1 MDFSWLMAANPE
13 GTSFRHRNSPA
24 LRYGFALAVTAAAAG
39 LAMWSERLGP
49 GLFPPEL
56 AAFAGIIVSASW
68 AGFGPGLLST
78 VTLTVLCV
86 YLSGPGVTGVILR
99 CALFLLEGIAV
110 SVGFGRLRRSMTE
123 AARSKEWHRSLVET
137 SAEGIWIL
145 NSSGVITYANP
156 RIAEMLGTVVPAL
169 VGRSYQEFVFPADQ
183 AIEHVRF
190 SSRQSN
196 TRQQFDRRLRKNDGA
211 ELWVLACSNITNI
224 AESRQA
230 GNDEPG
236 VIAMMT
242 DITERKRAEQALRRS
257 EARFRT
263 LFDNVLEGVYQ
274 STPDGRII
282 AANPMLLR
290 MLGLNSETELNDVN
304 IATDL
309 YVDPEVRRQL
319 LRRLEQD
326 GSFQNVEYELRRR
339 DGNVITVLENARVV
353 RDDDARVLY
362 YEGTLTDVTA
372 HNRTAEQ
379 LRRAQRMEAIG
390 RLAGGIAHDFS
401 NILTVITGYSHLVVD
416 ALKTSHPAR
425 ESAEQILRAADGAT
439 ALTQQ
444 LMSFS
449 RRQTHD
455 PVPVDINRV
464 VRQSEADLRDVV
476 GPSVSLRFEMGDEE
490 TLVLADAGH
499 LEQILLNMVI
509 RAWSANR
516 PAELVIATGPISLDT
531 GYCRLHPGARP
542 GHWAALRVACVGS
555 AGVDDAAG
563 ESAVSAARLGAST
576 TEAIVLQYGGFLL
589 DASTVEGEGAAVY
602 LPLADRVPDARER
615 GSQPEVVLLVEDE
628 PLIRELSR
636 DMLERQGFRV
646 LVAAGPA
653 EAEQISK
660 RSKFDLLIT
669 DVTMPEMQG
678 TELARRLRAV
688 RPGLKVL
695 YISGYSEQPLDPLEL
710 ESSGAGLLQ
719 KLFSADSLGR
729 KIRNMMGNR

>member
-1 MDFSWLMAANPE
+1 M
-13 GTSFRHRNSPA
+13 
-24 LRYGFALAVTAAAAG
+24 LR
-39 LAMWSERLGP
+39 
-49 GLFPPEL
+49 
-56 AAFAGIIVSASW
+56 
-68 AGFGPGLLST
+68 ST
-78 VTLTVLCV
+78 
-86 YLSGPGVTGVILR
+86 
-99 CALFLLEGIAV
+99 LFLLEGIAV
-110 SVGFGRLRRSMTE
+110 SACCDHLRRSMTD
-123 AARSKEWHRSLVET
+123 AARNQEWRRSLVET

-145 NSSGVITYANP
+145 NSSGIITYANP
-156 RIAEMLGTVVPAL
+156 RIAEMLGTDVATL
-169 VGRSYQEFVFPADQ
+169 VGRKYAEFVFPADQ
-183 AIEHVRF
+183 AIEQVRF
-190 SSRQSN
+190 SNRQTN
-196 TRQQFDRRLRKNDGA
+196 ARQQFDRRLKRKDGS

-224 AESRQA
+224 AESRQTGSA
-230 GNDEPG
+230 EPG

-282 AANPMLLR
+282 AANPMLLQ
-290 MLGLNSETELNDVN
+290 MLGLSSETELNEVN

-309 YVDPEVRRQL
+309 YVDAEVRRQL
-319 LRRLEQD
+319 LRRLEQE
-326 GSFQNVEYELRRR
+326 GSFQNVEYELRQR
-339 DGNVITVLENARVV
+339 GGGIITVQENARVV
-353 RDDDARVLY
+353 RDDDGRVLY

-372 HNRTAEQ
+372 RNRTEER

-390 RLAGGIAHDFS
+390 RLAGGIAHDFN

-416 ALKTSHPAR
+416 ALETSHSAR

-449 RRQTHD
+449 RRQTRD
-455 PVPVDINRV
+455 PAPVDINRV
-464 VRQSEADLRDVV
+464 VRLCEADLRDVV
-476 GPSVSLRFEMGDEE
+476 GPSVSLRFEISEGAS
-490 TLVLADAGH
+490 LVLADEGH
-499 LEQILLNMVI
+499 VEQILLNMVI

-516 PAELVIATGPISLDT
+516 PAELVIATGPISLDP

-555 AGVDDAAG
+555 AGVDDACG

-576 TEAIVLQYGGFLL
+576 TEAIVLQYDGFLL

-602 LPLADRVPDARER
+602 LPLADGVPDTPELGLQR
-615 GSQPEVVLLVEDE
+615 EVVLLVEDE

-646 LVAAGPA
+646 LVASGPV

-660 RSKFDLLIT
+660 RNKFDLLIT

-678 TELARRLRAV
+678 TELARRLRVA

-710 ESSGAGLLQ
+710 ELRGAGLLQ
-719 KLFSADSLGR
+719 KPFSADSLGR
-729 KIRNMMGNR
+729 KIRHLMGNG

>member
-1 MDFSWLMAANPE
+1 M
-13 GTSFRHRNSPA
+13 
-24 LRYGFALAVTAAAAG
+24 LRYGFAFAATAVASALA
-39 LAMWSERLGP
+39 LWSERLQP

-56 AAFAGIIVSASW
+56 PAFAAIIASAVW

-78 VTLTVLCV
+78 LILTVLCS
-86 YLSGPGVTGVILR
+86 YLSGPNLPGILLR
-99 CALFLLEGIAV
+99 SSLFLLEGIAV
-110 SVGFGRLRRSMTE
+110 SACCGRLLRTMAD
-123 AARSKEWHRSLVET
+123 AARSQEWRRSLVET

-145 NSSGVITYANP
+145 NSSGVITYANA
-156 RIAEMLGTVVPAL
+156 RIAEMLGTDVATL
-169 VGRSYQEFVFPADQ
+169 VGRKYAEFVFPADQ
-183 AIEHVRF
+183 AIEQIRF
-190 SSRQSN
+190 VNRKTN
-196 TRQQFDRRLRKNDGA
+196 ARQQFDRRLKKNDGS

-224 AESRQA
+224 AESRQDR
-230 GNDEPG
+230 GGEPG

-290 MLGLNSETELNDVN
+290 MLGVAGETELNEVN

-319 LRRLEQD
+319 LRRLEQE
-326 GSFQNVEYELRRR
+326 GSFQNVEYDLRQR
-339 DGNVITVLENARVV
+339 GGGVITVQENARVV
-353 RDDDARVLY
+353 RDDDGRVLY

-372 HNRTAEQ
+372 RNRTEER

-390 RLAGGIAHDFS
+390 RLAGGIAHDFN

-416 ALKTSHPAR
+416 ALETSHPAR

-449 RRQTHD
+449 RRQTRD
-455 PVPVDINRV
+455 PVPVDINRA
-464 VRQSEADLRDVV
+464 VRRCEADLRDVV
-476 GPSVSLRFEMGDEE
+476 GPSVSLRFEVSEEE

-516 PAELVIATGPISLDT
+516 PAELVIATGPISLDP

-542 GHWAALRVACVGS
+542 GHWAALRVACVGA
-555 AGVDDAAG
+555 AGVDDASG

-589 DASTVEGEGAAVY
+589 DASTAEGEGAAVY
-602 LPLADRVPDARER
+602 LPLADGVPEAQER
-615 GSQPEVVLLVEDE
+615 GLQPEVVLLVEDE

-646 LVAAGPA
+646 LVASGPA

-678 TELARRLRAV
+678 TELARRLRAA

-695 YISGYSEQPLDPLEL
+695 YISGYSEQPLDPTELEL
-710 ESSGAGLLQ
+710 WGAGLLQ
-719 KLFSADSLGR
+719 KPFSADSLGR
-729 KIRNMMGNR
+729 KIRNMMGNG